1 MARGARSAVEA
12 PGRPG
17 LGEVVRDLG
26 QPLHGPAGL
35 AVGAGAVWIADTDA
49 HAVLRVDPKTGAVQ
63 HLPIGE

>member
-1 MARGARSAVEA
+1 MGSIDDIPRRLAM
-12 PGRPG
+12 
-17 LGEVVRDLG
+17 

-63 HLPIGE
+63 HVPIGE